1 MSREE
6 VEDRRRGR
14 GGKRTGEEGRGEE
27 RWDKEGSGRKWRGGD
42 RGNELKE
49 KSHLSSMSSALWW
62 SILSVKT
69 RSWKI
74 MSSTAEEKIGLDSTR
89 LGLLRSKKIILD

>member
-27 RWDKEGSGRKWRGGD
+27 RWDKEGRGRKWRGGD

-49 KSHLSSMSSALWW
+49 K
-62 SILSVKT
+62 VT
-69 RSWKI
+69 
-74 MSSTAEEKIGLDSTR
+74 
-89 LGLLRSKKIILD
+89 

>member
-6 VEDRRRGR
+6 VEDRRGR

-27 RWDKEGSGRKWRGGD
+27 RWDKEGRGRKWRGGD

-49 KSHLSSMSSALWW
+49 K
-62 SILSVKT
+62 VT
-69 RSWKI
+69 
-74 MSSTAEEKIGLDSTR
+74 
-89 LGLLRSKKIILD
+89 